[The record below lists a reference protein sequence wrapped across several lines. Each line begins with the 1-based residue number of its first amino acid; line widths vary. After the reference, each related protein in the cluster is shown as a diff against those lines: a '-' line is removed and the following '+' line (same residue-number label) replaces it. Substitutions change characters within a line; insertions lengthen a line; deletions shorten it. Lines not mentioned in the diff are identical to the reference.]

1 VREGYHNN
9 KINMW
14 LGEVT
19 KTLEE
24 KSVRISYGDHCLAVA
39 VEDLKFGDKFRGD
52 YNYDNLPI

>member
-1 VREGYHNN
+1 
-9 KINMW
+9 MW